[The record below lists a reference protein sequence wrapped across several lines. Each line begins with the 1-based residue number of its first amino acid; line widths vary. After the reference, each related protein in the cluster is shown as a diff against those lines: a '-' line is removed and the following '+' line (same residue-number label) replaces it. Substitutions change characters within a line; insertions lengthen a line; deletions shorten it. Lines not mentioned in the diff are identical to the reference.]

1 MSPEIRP
8 KSFGTFEKQAP
19 VAQLGRQ
26 AIQECSFKHS
36 FPLNA
41 DSYDSLSLLFV
52 SSHGWD
58 PLAIHPYR
66 VVSSFYHVMK
76 RRNHVLSLERSEL
89 ERKYIFLWLY
99 YSIVWLPAIKI
110 LLTTDARQ

>member
-1 MSPEIRP
+1 M
-8 KSFGTFEKQAP
+8 
-19 VAQLGRQ
+19 QLGRQ

-36 FPLNA
+36 FPLNV
-41 DSYDSLSLLFV
+41 DSYDSLSLLYV

-66 VVSSFYHVMK
+66 VVSSFYLVMK
-76 RRNHVLSLERSEL
+76 RRNHLLSLERSEL
-89 ERKYIFLWLY
+89 ERKYSFLWLY
-99 YSIVWLPAIKI
+99 IYYSTVWLPVIKI